1 MHLERI
7 YQNQIISNCS
17 RARPGNRSMRQFHT
31 CRPEARTIRTEALN
45 LQGKARTAV
54 RRPQIGS

>member
-7 YQNQIISNCS
+7 YQNQIISNYS

-54 RRPQIGS
+54 RRS